1 MLDSFVD
8 ECAVEFGSSSSV
20 ADGGEAAAAA
30 GRCRPDPEGQTV
42 EGFTLRG
49 LMAAAEMDPKV

>member
-1 MLDSFVD
+1 MAAMLDSFVE
-8 ECAVEFGSSSSV
+8 ECALDAEGDSL
-20 ADGGEAAAAA
+20 AAAAAAA
-30 GRCRPDPEGQTV
+30 GRCRPGPDGQTV